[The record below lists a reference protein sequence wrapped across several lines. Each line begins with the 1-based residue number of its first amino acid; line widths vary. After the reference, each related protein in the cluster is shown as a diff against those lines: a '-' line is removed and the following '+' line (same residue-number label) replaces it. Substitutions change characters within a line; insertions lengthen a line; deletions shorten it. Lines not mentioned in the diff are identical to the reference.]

1 MRITTGIT
9 LALLMSTAGC
19 GGDDEDGGVLSPTGP
34 SAVSSPAQAH
44 GGLATAQANNMKSAK
59 PDTRT
64 VDFSSVKWA
73 WNAARTHLEPDSFPD
88 ARVRSGSNVW
98 RRDSGTGLIRIF
110 SDTDLSGMSF
120 STSGSSWPLSMRRAG
135 LYVSNIS
142 GDDVERIRAGGGIGG
157 RADEPTAINC
167 WASEAGKEVTVDAV
181 GASIETPVEV
191 TCNRSIDLPDDE
203 AVVKTAAVPSASPDW
218 IDLIHNRYAL
228 RVPAGRS
235 VYVDVILYPDDNGT
249 SARVGNV
256 VWPPVPPGE
265 MASLSALVVHQPG
278 RTVGSDNPPIILI
291 CLEPS
296 SSLPKLP
303 GPCPDRV
310 EVGSTVNLRAI
321 VLPLPSGYVT
331 AEVNGSLNGKIECSV
346 GRTARTCGWRISQL
360 SGSGTPGRFVS
371 GDSEIL
377 TWKAPSSPGSV
388 TIGARYQIYVQG
400 VGGFFPIPEHWSDN
414 KGDAAGSN
422 TLTFDVIEPTPP
434 PDLRPHLSCDNGEPL
449 PTDSSPRPN
458 DPPRMGSC
466 DSIDGADVEV
476 TLTVTRPNGT
486 TVSSLLYTVEWVV
499 RGGEHAISSSHPTS
513 TTSRANHLLTWSS
526 TGLTTGDQ
534 GVVVAAARPNGYD
547 YAFNSTQVTIIVK
560 ERDLPP
566 VVSEIAC
573 TPRVTPQGDN
583 PAVCTAT
590 LDAPGGQGHLVD
602 LSIDA
607 SDPNDDPL
615 TYIWRAA
622 NGSFNGGVRT
632 NQTTWDAAG
641 LSPGQYTVT
650 VTVAERITG
659 GQERSVN
666 VNVARYHPLC
676 LHPRQWVGERD
687 AVPDDRGSVL
697 RSVPRH
703 PYQQLP
709 MVHDGSRRTWRFG
722 GDHGGRREQHLRRGS
737 GCVQGERGS
746 VEFELRSRRSQV
758 RPQRR
763 GLQPELR
770 RRERQRLPVGQRIP
784 DKSIVEPSAAG
795 SIVLPAAIHAP
806 TASRVW
812 SRPKPTSRFM
822 STTRRAVL
830 DAVTATRHL
839 RA

>member
-1 MRITTGIT
+1 MMKIGAALT
-9 LALLMSTAGC
+9 LVLFLFAAGC

-34 SAVSSPAQAH
+34 SAMSSPAASGGQMSSGPMGTPTTQAQ
-44 GGLATAQANNMKSAK
+44 GRSGTADANNMRAAT
-59 PDTRT
+59 PDKQT
-64 VDFSSVKWA
+64 VDFSGVDWS
-73 WNAARTHLEPDSFPD
+73 WNTARTHLEPDSLPD
-88 ARVRSGSNVW
+88 ARVRAGSNVW

-142 GDDVERIRAGGGIGG
+142 GDDVERIRAGGGTGG

-191 TCNRSIDLPDDE
+191 TCDRSIDLPDDE

-278 RTVGSDNPPIILI
+278 RAVGSDNPPIILI

-296 SSLPKLP
+296 SSLPKRP

-310 EVGSTVNLRAI
+310 EVGSTVSLRAI
-321 VLPLPSGYVT
+321 VTPPPSGYVT
-331 AEVNGSLNGKIECSV
+331 EEVNGRLNGKIECGV
-346 GRTARTCGWRISQL
+346 GKAAKTCGWRISQR
-360 SGSGTPGRFVS
+360 SGSGTPGRFES
-371 GDSEIL
+371 GDSVNL
-377 TWKAPSSPGSV
+377 TWRAPSSPGEV
-388 TIGARYQIYVQG
+388 TIRGRYQLYVQG

-434 PDLRPHLSCDNGEPL
+434 PDLRPHLSCDNGVL
-449 PTDSSPRPN
+449 DSDIDKN
-458 DPPRMGSC
+458 GTSC
-466 DSIDGADVEV
+466 DSIDGADVVV

-486 TVSSLLYTVEWVV
+486 TVSSLLYDVEWDV
-499 RGGEHAISSSHPTS
+499 RGGSRLISSSHPTS
-513 TTSRANHLLTWSS
+513 STSRARHRLTWSS

-534 GVVVAAARPNGYD
+534 GVVVAAARPNGYNH
-547 YAFNSTQVTIIVK
+547 AFNSTQVTIIVK

-632 NQTTWDAAG
+632 NQTTWSAAG
-641 LSPGQYTVT
+641 LSPGHYTVT

-666 VNVARYHPLC
+666 VNVARYAPPIPYVCTPDSGWENGTLFPMIGDPYCGQFHDTHISNFRWFTTEVGARGASEVTMVGGGNSICGVAAGVCKEREDPWDSNYD
-676 LHPRQWVGERD
+676 PDDPKYDPNDDAYSPNYDDGNGNIYQWVDFNARM
-687 AVPDDRGSVL
+687 R
-697 RSVPRH
+697 
-703 PYQQLP
+703 
-709 MVHDGSRRTWRFG
+709 
-722 GDHGGRREQHLRRGS
+722 
-737 GCVQGERGS
+737 
-746 VEFELRSRRSQV
+746 
-758 RPQRR
+758 
-763 GLQPELR
+763 
-770 RRERQRLPVGQRIP
+770 
-784 DKSIVEPSAAG
+784 
-795 SIVLPAAIHAP
+795 
-806 TASRVW
+806 
-812 SRPKPTSRFM
+812 
-822 STTRRAVL
+822 
-830 DAVTATRHL
+830 
-839 RA
+839 

>member
-34 SAVSSPAQAH
+34 SAVSSPATPPGTTNAQAH
-44 GGLATAQANNMKSAK
+44 GGLAQANNMQSAK
-59 PDTRT
+59 PDPRT
-64 VDFSSVKWA
+64 VDFSSVKWE

-88 ARVRSGSNVW
+88 ARVQSGSNVW

-135 LYVSNIS
+135 LYVSEIS

-278 RTVGSDNPPIILI
+278 RTVGSANPPIILI

-296 SSLPKLP
+296 SSLPKRP

-310 EVGSTVNLRAI
+310 EVGSTVSLRAI
-321 VLPLPSGYVT
+321 VTPPPSGYVT
-331 AEVNGSLNGKIECSV
+331 EEVNGRLNGKIECGV
-346 GRTARTCGWRISQL
+346 GKAARTCGWRISQVD
-360 SGSGTPGRFVS
+360 GSGTPGRFES
-371 GDSEIL
+371 GDSVNL
-377 TWKAPSSPGSV
+377 TWRAPSSPGSV

-434 PDLRPHLSCDNGEPL
+434 PDLRPHLSCDNGVL
-449 PTDSSPRPN
+449 DSDIDKN
-458 DPPRMGSC
+458 GTSC
-466 DSIDGADVEV
+466 DSIDGADVVV

-486 TVSSLLYTVEWVV
+486 TVSSLLYDVEWAV
-499 RGGEHAISSSHPTS
+499 RGGTEVISSSHPTS
-513 TTSRANHLLTWSS
+513 TTSRANHRLTWSS
-526 TGLTTGDQ
+526 TGLTTGGH
-534 GVVVAAARPNGYD
+534 GVVTAAARPNG
-547 YAFNSTQVTIIVK
+547 
-560 ERDLPP
+560 
-566 VVSEIAC
+566 
-573 TPRVTPQGDN
+573 
-583 PAVCTAT
+583 
-590 LDAPGGQGHLVD
+590 
-602 LSIDA
+602 
-607 SDPNDDPL
+607 
-615 TYIWRAA
+615 
-622 NGSFNGGVRT
+622 
-632 NQTTWDAAG
+632 
-641 LSPGQYTVT
+641 
-650 VTVAERITG
+650 
-659 GQERSVN
+659 
-666 VNVARYHPLC
+666 
-676 LHPRQWVGERD
+676 
-687 AVPDDRGSVL
+687 
-697 RSVPRH
+697 
-703 PYQQLP
+703 
-709 MVHDGSRRTWRFG
+709 
-722 GDHGGRREQHLRRGS
+722 
-737 GCVQGERGS
+737 
-746 VEFELRSRRSQV
+746 
-758 RPQRR
+758 
-763 GLQPELR
+763 
-770 RRERQRLPVGQRIP
+770 
-784 DKSIVEPSAAG
+784 
-795 SIVLPAAIHAP
+795 
-806 TASRVW
+806 
-812 SRPKPTSRFM
+812 
-822 STTRRAVL
+822 
-830 DAVTATRHL
+830 
-839 RA
+839 

>member
-34 SAVSSPAQAH
+34 SAVSSPATRMSSSPMGTTNAQAH
-44 GGLATAQANNMKSAK
+44 GGLATAQANNMQSAK

-142 GDDVERIRAGGGIGG
+142 GADVERIRAGGGTGG
-157 RADEPTAINC
+157 RIDEPTAINC

-181 GASIETPVEV
+181 CASIETPVEV
-191 TCNRSIDLPDDE
+191 TCDRSIDLPDDE
-203 AVVKTAAVPSASPDW
+203 AVVKTAAVPLVSPNW
-218 IDLIHNRYAL
+218 IDLSYNRYAL
-228 RVPAGRS
+228 RMPAGRS

-249 SARVGNV
+249 AARVGNV

-265 MASLSALVVHQPG
+265 MSSLRALVVHQPG
-278 RTVGSDNPPIILI
+278 RTIGSANPPIILI

-296 SSLPKLP
+296 SFLPKRP

-310 EVGSTVNLRAI
+310 EVGTTVSLRAI
-321 VLPLPSGYVT
+321 VTPPPSGYVT
-331 AEVNGSLNGKIECSV
+331 EEVNGRLNGKIECGV
-346 GRTARTCGWRISQL
+346 GKEARTCGWRISQVD
-360 SGSGTPGRFVS
+360 GSGTPGRFES
-371 GDSEIL
+371 GDSVNL
-377 TWKAPSSPGSV
+377 TWRAPSSPGGV
-388 TIGARYQIYVQG
+388 TIGGRYQIYERELTG
-400 VGGFFPIPEHWSDN
+400 LNSRPARWSTN

-434 PDLRPHLSCDNGEPL
+434 PDLRPHLSCDNGAK
-449 PTDSSPRPN
+449 DSEIDKN
-458 DPPRMGSC
+458 GTSC
-466 DSIDGADVEV
+466 DSIDGAKVEV
-476 TLTVTRPNGT
+476 YLTVTRPNGT
-486 TVSSLLYTVEWVV
+486 TISSTTYEVEWDV
-499 RGGEHAISSSHPTS
+499 RGGTFTTNPTQLVLGDGI
-513 TTSRANHLLTWSS
+513 RAHHHLTWSS
-526 TGLTTGDQ
+526 TRLTTGGQ
-534 GVVVAAARPNGYD
+534 AVVVAAARPNGYNH
-547 YAFNSTQVTIIVK
+547 AFNSNQVTIIVK

-622 NGSFNGGVRT
+622 NGRFNGGVRT
-632 NQTTWDAAG
+632 NRTTWSAAG
-641 LSPGQYTVT
+641 LSTGQYTVT
-650 VTVAERITG
+650 ANVAERLTG
-659 GQERSVN
+659 VHGRTVV
-666 VNVARYHPLC
+666 VNVARYAP
-676 LHPRQWVGERD
+676 PVQEP
-687 AVPDDRGSVL
+687 PDMLPYVCTPDGGWANGHDRGCVL
-697 RSVPRH
+697 RSASRPRIH
-703 PYQQLP
+703 L
-709 MVHDGSRRTWRFG
+709 DGLYGRPRLQVLESRRQLWG
-722 GDHGGRREQHLRRGS
+722 
-737 GCVQGERGS
+737 
-746 VEFELRSRRSQV
+746 V
-758 RPQRR
+758 RDR
-763 GLQPELR
+763 
-770 RRERQRLPVGQRIP
+770 V
-784 DKSIVEPSAAG
+784 AG
-795 SIVLPAAIHAP
+795 SPGLPGY
-806 TASRVW
+806 RVEEG
-812 SRPKPTSRFM
+812 P
-822 STTRRAVL
+822 
-830 DAVTATRHL
+830 
-839 RA
+839 

>member
-1 MRITTGIT
+1 M
-9 LALLMSTAGC
+9 
-19 GGDDEDGGVLSPTGP
+19 
-34 SAVSSPAQAH
+34 Q
-44 GGLATAQANNMKSAK
+44 SAK

-98 RRDSGTGLIRIF
+98 SRDSGTGLIRIF

-135 LYVSNIS
+135 LYVSHIS

-157 RADEPTAINC
+157 RADEPTTINC

-191 TCNRSIDLPDDE
+191 TCDRSIDLPDDE

-228 RVPAGRS
+228 RAPAGRS

-278 RTVGSDNPPIILI
+278 RTVGSANPPIILI
-291 CLEPS
+291 CLDPS
-296 SSLPKLP
+296 SSLPKRP

-310 EVGSTVNLRAI
+310 EVGSTVSLRAI
-321 VLPLPSGYVT
+321 VTPPPSGYVT
-331 AEVNGSLNGKIECSV
+331 EEVNGRLNGKIECGV
-346 GRTARTCGWRISQL
+346 GQAAGTCGWRISQEP
-360 SGSGTPGRFVS
+360 GSGTPGRFQS
-371 GDSEIL
+371 GDSVNL
-377 TWKAPSSPGSV
+377 TWRAPSSPGSV
-388 TIGARYQIYVQG
+388 TIGARYQLYVQG
-400 VGGFFPIPEHWSDN
+400 IGGFFPVPAHWSDN

-466 DSIDGADVEV
+466 DSIDGADVEA

-486 TVSSLLYTVEWVV
+486 TVSSLLYSVEWDV
-499 RGGEHAISSSHPTS
+499 RGGGSPVISSSHPTS
-513 TTSRANHLLTWSS
+513 TTSRARHRLTWSS

-534 GVVVAAARPNGYD
+534 GIVVAAVRPNGYD
-547 YAFNSTQVTIIVK
+547 HAFNSTQVTIIVK

-590 LDAPGGQGHLVD
+590 LDASDGQGHLVD

-622 NGSFNGGVRT
+622 NGRFNGGVRT
-632 NQTTWDAAG
+632 TRTTWSAAG
-641 LSPGQYTVT
+641 LSTGQYTVFANVVERLTGVHERT
-650 VTVAERITG
+650 VV
-659 GQERSVN
+659 VN
-666 VNVARYHPLC
+666 VVRNVVRHAPQGYVC
-676 LHPRQWVGERD
+676 
-687 AVPDDRGSVL
+687 APDSGWENGTLFPMIGGSVL

-746 VEFELRSRRSQV
+746 VDFELRSRRSQA

-770 RRERQRLPVGQRIP
+770 RRERQRLPVDQRIP

-795 SIVLPAAIHAP
+795 SIVLPAAIPAP

-839 RA
+839 RAWTQPGPTGSGRRISHR